1 MYDIT
6 NYDSFADLEDWY
18 RLVQATFATHD
29 MPYVALVGNKST
41 LLGVYV
47 LPRAC
52 CLTRNVFAADLLH
65 MKAVKTSKHNQ
76 FAEENDF
83 YSYVMSAKTGD
94 QVNACF
100 TRIAADLAGVVLSR
114 AELDVQTK
122 PVTAELI
129 NHQQND
135 PTVKE
140 EAATETSKKRC
151 CIQ

>member
-100 TRIAADLAGVVLSR
+100 TRIAADADGDLLHQAQHLVVGVDLDDLRVLRPVVDTVTRQRRERIKAR
-114 AELDVQTK
+114 AQ
-122 PVTAELI
+122 A
-129 NHQQND
+129 
-135 PTVKE
+135 
-140 EAATETSKKRC
+140 
-151 CIQ
+151 

>member
-52 CLTRNVFAADLLH
+52 CLTRNVFAADLLL
-65 MKAVKTSKHNQ
+65 
-76 FAEENDF
+76 
-83 YSYVMSAKTGD
+83 
-94 QVNACF
+94 CF
-100 TRIAADLAGVVLSR
+100 PQLKCFLQKL
-114 AELDVQTK
+114 E
-122 PVTAELI
+122 TAF
-129 NHQQND
+129 
-135 PTVKE
+135 
-140 EAATETSKKRC
+140 
-151 CIQ
+151 